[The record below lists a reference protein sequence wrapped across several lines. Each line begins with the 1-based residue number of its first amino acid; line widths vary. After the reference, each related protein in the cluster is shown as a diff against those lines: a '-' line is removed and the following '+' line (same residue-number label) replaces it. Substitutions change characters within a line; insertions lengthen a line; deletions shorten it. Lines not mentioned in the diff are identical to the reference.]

1 MFEGVEATPGNQG
14 LDLAGLGEIA
24 DRVLELVRQWA
35 PGDAGPP
42 ARDWNDLLLIT
53 AFTRAYR
60 CMCSIRELAGR
71 GEADDA
77 AILTRAL
84 LALTLR
90 YVWLARVDD
99 EDERNDRRRRLTLR
113 WASDRATLGE
123 ELEDLGYF
131 EAGTAA
137 PFRATAEQLER
148 ECVRRMPDDAAIAKR
163 LDRELGLEEPRF
175 LELVYAR
182 IYRTTSDVA
191 HYGIG
196 AALEGFAALP
206 SAADLGVLPLHHP
219 DEERAAEALGLALVT
234 YGVFLEL
241 SEPIV
246 QHGLADQVAELIRE
260 HHLGPAGEDG
270 PAGARRA
277 PAA

>member
-1 MFEGVEATPGNQG
+1 VASLKDVHATPGTPSNSDLELVG
-14 LDLAGLGEIA
+14 LCKIA

-42 ARDWNDLLLIT
+42 ARDWNDLLLIA

-60 CMCSIRELAGR
+60 CMYSIRELACR

-77 AILTRAL
+77 AILTRSL
-84 LALTLR
+84 VDLTLR
-90 YVWLARVDD
+90 YVWLARV
-99 EDERNDRRRRLTLR
+99 EDEEDRRDRLRRFTLR
-113 WASDRATLGE
+113 WATDRATLGE
-123 ELEDLGYF
+123 ELENLGYLD
-131 EAGTAA
+131 AGTAK
-137 PFRATAEQLER
+137 PFRETADQLER
-148 ECVRRMPDDAAIAKR
+148 ECVRRMPDYATIAKR
-163 LDRELGLEEPRF
+163 LDRDLELEVPRF
-175 LELVYAR
+175 FELVYAR

-206 SAADLGVLPLHHP
+206 SAADLGELPLHHP
-219 DEERAAEALGLALVT
+219 DEKRAAEALGLALVT

-246 QHGLADQVAELIRE
+246 HHGLADQVAQLIRE
-260 HHLGPAGEDG
+260 HPL
-270 PAGARRA
+270 GAREGGDA
-277 PAA
+277 SH